1 MFTRIQSYIAKKQ
14 HKCSL
19 CGGVIEKGEQY
30 TRTVVG
36 GGSVDFCDDKY
47 HSKCY
52 ELVER
57 YCRNNLDHDDF
68 FDMWAVID
76 DARACVCD
84 SCKHTKCKRNS
95 ATIANCDRVQ
105 KQYGVKKI

>member
-19 CGGVIEKGEQY
+19 CGEVIEKGEQY
-30 TRTVVG
+30 IKTVV

-52 ELVER
+52 EQLSVTAA
-57 YCRNNLDHDDF
+57 NLIS
-68 FDMWAVID
+68 W
-76 DARACVCD
+76 
-84 SCKHTKCKRNS
+84 
-95 ATIANCDRVQ
+95 
-105 KQYGVKKI
+105 G

>member
-36 GGSVDFCDDKY
+36 GSVDFCEDKY

-52 ELVER
+52 EQLSVTAA
-57 YCRNNLDHDDF
+57 NLISWD
-68 FDMWAVID
+68 
-76 DARACVCD
+76 
-84 SCKHTKCKRNS
+84 
-95 ATIANCDRVQ
+95 
-105 KQYGVKKI
+105 